1 MLYIIIII
9 KLNVIYAASLLLQ
22 FLINLK
28 LKHILAIN

>member
-1 MLYIIIII
+1 MLYITIII
-9 KLNVIYAASLLLQ
+9 KLKIIYAASLFSQ